1 MAVTDKMDKQ
11 KLILA
16 VPKGRI
22 LEQLIPIFKVVG
34 LQPEPAFF
42 DASDRRLRFTT
53 NSVEVDVIRVRSFD
67 VATFLAY
74 GAAHIGVAGSDVLA
88 EFDHPEIYAPVDL
101 GIGHCRMV
109 VACST
114 ELAERDD
121 PRKWSHVRVATKYP
135 KLTESYFSAR
145 GVQAECIK
153 LNGAMELAPSMGL
166 CRRIVDLVE
175 TGSTLA
181 ANGLVELETISK
193 VSTRLA
199 VNRAAWKQHPEQ
211 LDCWIKRFRT
221 AVTVAA

>member
-1 MAVTDKMDKQ
+1 MVTDNIDKQ

-22 LEQLIPIFKVVG
+22 LEQLMPIFKAVG

-53 NSVEVDVIRVRSFD
+53 NSVDVDVIRVRSFD

-88 EFDHPEIYAPVDL
+88 EFDHPEINAPVDL

-109 VACST
+109 VACPA
-114 ELAERDD
+114 ELAEHDD
-121 PRKWSHVRVATKYP
+121 PQRWSHVRVATKYP
-135 KLTESYFSAR
+135 NLTEAYFSAR

-199 VNRAAWKQHPEQ
+199 VNRAAWKKHPEK
-211 LDCWIKRFRT
+211 LDSWIKRFRA

>member
-1 MAVTDKMDKQ
+1 MTDETDKQ

-16 VPKGRI
+16 IPKGRI
-22 LEQLIPIFKVVG
+22 LDQLMPIFKVIG
-34 LQPEPAFF
+34 LQLEPAFF

-53 NSVEVDVIRVRSFD
+53 NSVDVDVIRVRSFD

-109 VACST
+109 VACPT
-114 ELAERDD
+114 KLAENDD
-121 PRKWSHVRVATKYP
+121 PRRWSHVRVATKYP
-135 KLTESYFSAR
+135 HLTKAYFSAR

-181 ANGLVELETISK
+181 ANGLVELETISE
-193 VSTRLA
+193 VSSRLA

-211 LDCWIKRFRT
+211 LDSWIRRFRA
-221 AVTVAA
+221 AVKSAAE